1 MRIEQHI
8 VAAWAKQLSDK
19 FIKDSIAALEQM
31 DSNEMLSGEDSGL
44 KNVWEEIC
52 VQVQD
57 EQSFFWDTYVETM
70 EGLLAGCVELL
81 DRDARLAL
89 WAVTEEG
96 WDYIYDHHADDEGVE
111 DVPLVE
117 DEIVAK
123 LKDELLSVAA
133 SYSNQRITKFLQRH
147 EDGYD
152 ELEEDE
158 EEDDDEDGEDRED
171 DEQGGADNADRQG
184 NAERFFDLRPAVT
197 DPVVFVITRQQV
209 EDEDFESSLEF
220 LRSLVPTK
228 HPEHAWAYKG
238 LLSLVISGYNSDPR
252 ELFEIPEVC
261 HYLRSLDAEWP
272 FWLFFLN
279 QADES
284 IKVLAMC
291 LASTLEV
298 TPGAAHID
306 PEGLTHFL
314 ERGFAAVN
322 YLFDSYGFPESENE
336 VLSMGVSQIFA
347 NSQIDPDLD
356 GYHA

>member
-19 FIKDSIAALEQM
+19 LLKESIAALEQM
-31 DSNEMLSGEDSGL
+31 DSSEMLSGDDSGL

-57 EQSFFWDTYVETM
+57 EQSFFWETYVETM
-70 EGLLAGCVELL
+70 ESLLAGYVEFL

-89 WAVTEEG
+89 WTATDEG
-96 WDYIYDHHADDEGVE
+96 WDYIYDHHADDDGVA
-111 DVPLVE
+111 DVPVVE
-117 DEIVAK
+117 HEIVAK
-123 LKDELLSVAA
+123 LKDELLSAAA
-133 SYSNQRITKFLQRH
+133 SYSNQRIAKFLQRH

-152 ELEEDE
+152 DLE
-158 EEDDDEDGEDRED
+158 DDEDEDSDEGPE
-171 DEQGGADNADRQG
+171 DEQEEAEDEGREGG
-184 NAERFFDLRPAVT
+184 AERFFDLRPAVMN
-197 DPVVFVITRQQV
+197 PVVFVITRQQI
-209 EDEDFESSLEF
+209 EDTDIEGSLGF
-220 LRSLVPTK
+220 LRSLVPTE

-238 LLSLVISGYNSDPR
+238 RLSLVISGYDSDSR

-261 HYLRSLDAEWP
+261 HYLRSLDVEWP

-347 NSQIDPDLD
+347 NSQIDPDRD
-356 GYHA
+356 GYGLK

>member
-19 FIKDSIAALEQM
+19 LLKESISALEQM
-31 DSNEMLSGEDSGL
+31 DSSEMLSGDDSGL

-70 EGLLAGCVELL
+70 KSLLSGYVELL
-81 DRDARLAL
+81 DQDARLAL
-89 WAVTEEG
+89 WSVTDEG
-96 WDYIYDHHADDEGVE
+96 WAYIYVHHAEDGGVE
-111 DVPLVE
+111 DVPVVE

-123 LKDELLSVAA
+123 LKDELLSAAA
-133 SYSNQRITKFLQRH
+133 SFSNQRITKFLQRH

-158 EEDDDEDGEDRED
+158 DDGDAGEDRED
-171 DEQGGADNADRQG
+171 EQDEAEDDAREGGT
-184 NAERFFDLRPAVT
+184 ERFFDLRPAVI
-197 DPVVFVITRQQV
+197 DPVVFVITRQQIQ
-209 EDEDFESSLEF
+209 DADIESSLGF
-220 LRSLVPTK
+220 LRSLVPTE

-238 LLSLVISGYNSDPR
+238 RLSLVISGYDSDPR

-284 IKVLAMC
+284 IKMLAMC

-347 NSQIDPDLD
+347 NSQIDPDAE
-356 GYHA
+356 GYGL

>member
-1 MRIEQHI
+1 
-8 VAAWAKQLSDK
+8 
-19 FIKDSIAALEQM
+19 
-31 DSNEMLSGEDSGL
+31 MLSGDDSGL

-57 EQSFFWDTYVETM
+57 EQSVFWEAYVETM
-70 EGLLAGCVELL
+70 ESLLAGYVELL

-89 WAVTEEG
+89 WTATDAG
-96 WDYIYDHHADDEGVE
+96 WDYIYDHHADDDGVA
-111 DVPLVE
+111 DVPVVE

-123 LKDELLSVAA
+123 LKDELISAAA
-133 SYSNQRITKFLQRH
+133 SYSNQRIAKFLQRH

-152 ELEEDE
+152 ELEED
-158 EEDDDEDGEDRED
+158 DDDGDESENQEDGQD
-171 DEQGGADNADRQG
+171 DACEAGT
-184 NAERFFDLRPAVT
+184 ERFFDLRPAVV
-197 DPVVFVITRQQV
+197 DPLVFVITREQI
-209 EDEDFESSLEF
+209 EDVDIESSLGF
-220 LRSLVPTK
+220 LRSLVPTE

-238 LLSLVISGYNSDPR
+238 RLSLVISGYDIDPR

-261 HYLRSLDAEWP
+261 NYLRLLDAEWP

-314 ERGFAAVN
+314 ERGFTAVN
-322 YLFDSYGFPESENE
+322 YLFDSYGFPESANE
-336 VLSMGVSQIFA
+336 ELSMGVSQIFA
-347 NSQIDPDLD
+347 NSQIDQARD
-356 GYHA
+356 GHL

>member
-19 FIKDSIAALEQM
+19 LLKESIAALEQM
-31 DSNEMLSGEDSGL
+31 DSSEMLSGDDSGL
-44 KNVWEEIC
+44 NNVWEEIC

-57 EQSFFWDTYVETM
+57 EQSFFWETYLETM
-70 EGLLAGCVELL
+70 VSLLAGYVGLL

-89 WAVTEEG
+89 WMATDEG
-96 WDYIYDHHADDEGVE
+96 WDYIYDHHADDDGVA
-111 DVPLVE
+111 DVPVEE

-123 LKDELLSVAA
+123 LQYELLSAAA
-133 SYSNQRITKFLQRH
+133 SYSNQRIMKFLQRH

-152 ELEEDE
+152 EL
-158 EEDDDEDGEDRED
+158 DDDEDEEGDEGQEEVQPEAEDEGRED
-171 DEQGGADNADRQG
+171 G
-184 NAERFFDLRPAVT
+184 AERFFDLRPAVI
-197 DPVVFVITRQQV
+197 DPVVFVISREQI
-209 EDEDFESSLEF
+209 EDADIEGPLGF
-220 LRSLVPTK
+220 LQSLVPTE

-238 LLSLVISGYNSDPR
+238 RLSLVISGYDSDPR

-306 PEGLTHFL
+306 SGGLTHFL

-347 NSQIDPDLD
+347 NSQIDLDRD
-356 GYHA
+356 GYGLE